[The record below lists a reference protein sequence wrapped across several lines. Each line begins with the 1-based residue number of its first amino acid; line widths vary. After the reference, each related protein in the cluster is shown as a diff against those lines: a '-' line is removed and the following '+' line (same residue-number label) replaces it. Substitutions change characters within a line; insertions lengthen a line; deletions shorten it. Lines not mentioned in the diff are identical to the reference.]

1 MKIKSRIWYWL
12 AAASGAV
19 SLLYG
24 MGIEGGAQTGST
36 ISDGQFVTALCLV
49 LAAGLCRPGSRAERP
64 HRRAGLPAEPEGR
77 MSMTVYAYA
86 YRENP
91 WGCDV
96 RQFTDPLTPDEYP
109 GEPASVKAQHWA
121 DENIRHYEMIQVR
134 DALGNLLYAR

>member
-1 MKIKSRIWYWL
+1 
-12 AAASGAV
+12 
-19 SLLYG
+19 
-24 MGIEGGAQTGST
+24 
-36 ISDGQFVTALCLV
+36 
-49 LAAGLCRPGSRAERP
+49 
-64 HRRAGLPAEPEGR
+64 

-96 RQFTDPLTPDEYP
+96 KQFTDPLTPDEYP

-121 DENIRHYEMIQVR
+121 DENIRHYDMIQVW

>member
-1 MKIKSRIWYWL
+1 
-12 AAASGAV
+12 
-19 SLLYG
+19 
-24 MGIEGGAQTGST
+24 
-36 ISDGQFVTALCLV
+36 
-49 LAAGLCRPGSRAERP
+49 
-64 HRRAGLPAEPEGR
+64 

-96 RQFTDPLTPDEYP
+96 KQFTDPLTPDEYP